1 LHEEDIMTEIASTL
15 PIPQERVLLQ
25 ELNHRISNEFF
36 SAMSLVSLAAARSS
50 SDEVKVALI
59 GATELLRHYAEV
71 HQALQSPRD
80 DACIDAATYLS
91 KLCQSIRRSKLD
103 HMKIDLVLAAPSLV
117 LQSDECWLLG
127 MIVYELITNAARH
140 AFAGR
145 DGEIRVELL
154 RAGAFV
160 RCKVLDNGAA
170 PAHVQRGRGLKIVGE
185 LIKALDG
192 RFEQKFGTAG
202 SMSILVFPYSGGS
215 TRPQE
220 QLPANPGSLHKTSRH
235 SG

>member
-1 LHEEDIMTEIASTL
+1 
-15 PIPQERVLLQ
+15 
-25 ELNHRISNEFF
+25 
-36 SAMSLVSLAAARSS
+36 
-50 SDEVKVALI
+50 
-59 GATELLRHYAEV
+59 
-71 HQALQSPRD
+71 
-80 DACIDAATYLS
+80 
-91 KLCQSIRRSKLD
+91 
-103 HMKIDLVLAAPSLV
+103 
-117 LQSDECWLLG
+117 

-202 SMSILVFPYSGGS
+202 SMSILVFPYSEGS
-215 TRPQE
+215 ARPQE
-220 QLPANPGSLHKTSRH
+220 QPVPTEAGSMPTYESLGTDDRDGPEDRWKPSI
-235 SG
+235 

>member
-1 LHEEDIMTEIASTL
+1 
-15 PIPQERVLLQ
+15 
-25 ELNHRISNEFF
+25 
-36 SAMSLVSLAAARSS
+36 
-50 SDEVKVALI
+50 
-59 GATELLRHYAEV
+59 
-71 HQALQSPRD
+71 
-80 DACIDAATYLS
+80 
-91 KLCQSIRRSKLD
+91 
-103 HMKIDLVLAAPSLV
+103 MKIDLVLAAPSLV

-127 MIVYELITNAARH
+127 MIVYELVTNAARH

-160 RCKVLDNGAA
+160 QCKVLDNGAA

-202 SMSILVFPYSGGS
+202 SMSILVFPYNEGS
-215 TRPQE
+215 ASPQE
-220 QLPANPGSLHKTSRH
+220 HLPAKPGSLLKTSRR

>member
-1 LHEEDIMTEIASTL
+1 MREFASTL

-36 SAMSLVSLAAARSS
+36 SAMSLVSLAAARSG
-50 SDEVKVALI
+50 SDEVKVALS
-59 GATELLRHYAEV
+59 GVTALLHHYAEV
-71 HQALQSPRD
+71 HQALQGPRD
-80 DACIDAATYLS
+80 DACIDATTYLS
-91 KLCQSIRRSKLD
+91 KLCLSIRRSKLD
-103 HMKIDLVLAAPSLV
+103 HMKIHLVLAAPPLV

-145 DGEIRVELL
+145 DGEIQVELL
-154 RAGAFV
+154 RSGAFV
-160 RCKVLDNGAA
+160 QCKVLDNGAA
-170 PAHVQRGRGLKIVGE
+170 AAHVQPGRGLKIVGE

-192 RFEQKFGTAG
+192 QFEQKFGTTG
-202 SMSILVFPYSGGS
+202 SMSILVFPYSEAS
-215 TRPQE
+215 ARLPE
-220 QLPANPGSLHKTSRH
+220 QLPAKPGSLLQTSRR